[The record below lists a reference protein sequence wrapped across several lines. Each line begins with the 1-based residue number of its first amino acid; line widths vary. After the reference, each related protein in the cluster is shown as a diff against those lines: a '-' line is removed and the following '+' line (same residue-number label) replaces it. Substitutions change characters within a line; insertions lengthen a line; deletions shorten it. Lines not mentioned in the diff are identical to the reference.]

1 MGWGQRGDSLAKGV
15 LLLYYLCYYVYVQIL
30 KEKLQKLLLFIDSIK
45 YRRDRHFYWAVLAFM
60 AVLLTIFAGL
70 YLKVRSDVQVRDNVL
85 ESYYE
90 DQPREQS
97 GKLVKVYIC
106 GEVVRPGVYA
116 LDPESRISDA
126 LELAGGPGP
135 EAVLESLNLAR
146 RVVDEEK
153 ILVPGEKDLEQTDQ
167 SGLVNINTAS
177 QQVLETLPGIGPAT
191 AQNIIQYRDSEGS
204 FTSIQDIQKVWGIGE
219 KKFSE
224 IKDLISV

>member
-1 MGWGQRGDSLAKGV
+1 M
-15 LLLYYLCYYVYVQIL
+15 QII
-30 KEKLQKLLLFIDSIK
+30 KEKVQKLLLRIGSIK

-60 AVLLTIFAGL
+60 AVLLIIFFGL
-70 YLKVRSDVQVRDNVL
+70 YMKVRADVQVRDNVL
-85 ESYYE
+85 ESYY
-90 DQPREQS
+90 DDSSSAQPKE
-97 GKLVKVYIC
+97 LVKVYVC

-116 LDPESRISDA
+116 LDPESRVSDA
-126 LELAGGPGP
+126 LALAGGPGP

-153 ILVPGEKDLEQTDQ
+153 ILVPGKKHLEQTDQ

-177 QQVLETLPGIGPAT
+177 QQVLETLPGVGPAT
-191 AQNIIQYRDSEGS
+191 AQNIIQHRDSEGP